1 MQRSRW
7 FLFRGQ
13 HSVAQTQ
20 RITIL
25 TCQDEYQES
34 HQRRVTDVKDSTRQA
49 PEANP
54 CRPEA
59 ECVEE
64 DITPCHSS
72 TKESPPLPAVVLGA
86 EQKVYKKDSGTCG
99 GDDHETITDEEEAEH
114 VVDFVGP

>member
-20 RITIL
+20 KITIL
-25 TCQDEYQES
+25 TRQDEYQES
-34 HQRRVTDVKDSTRQA
+34 HQRRVTNVKDSTRQA

-59 ECVEE
+59 KCVEE

-86 EQKVYKKDSGTCG
+86 EQKVYKKDSGTSG

-114 VVDFVGP
+114 VVDFAGP